1 MNQDRRKFIKQA
13 GAVAAGSLLLSA
25 WACNQAAKA
34 PAAADAA
41 TPPAPMPSIPNF
53 GIQLWTVKEDMA
65 TDAKGT
71 LKQLSS
77 FGYKQIESFQGDK
90 GIFWGMKPTEFKQY
104 MTDLGMTLVS
114 SHCDINKDFSKTVA
128 EAVEAGVSYLICPYF
143 GPQPKLDDFKKFAD
157 TLNKRGE
164 ECKKAGIR
172 FAYHNHDY
180 SFKPLEGQLPQ
191 DVMMQIADPNLV
203 DFQLDIYWIAK
214 AGVDPVAYMQKYPNR
229 FRLCHVKD
237 MAAAE
242 PMDSCILGTGTI
254 MFPKVLKVAAEQ
266 GMQYY
271 IVEQEAF
278 AGSTPLK
285 SAEADAKYL
294 QAFEF
299 AKG

>member
-1 MNQDRRKFIKQA
+1 MNQDRRQFLKQA

-34 PAAADAA
+34 PAAEST
-41 TPPAPMPSIPNF
+41 TPPSPMPSIPNF
-53 GIQLWTVKEDMA
+53 GIQLWSVKEDMA
-65 TDAKGT
+65 ADARGT

-77 FGYKQIESFQGDK
+77 FGYKQIESFNGDQ
-90 GIFWGMKPTEFKQY
+90 GIFWGMKPGEFKQY
-104 MTDLGMTLVS
+104 MTELGMTIVS

-128 EAVEAGVSYLICPYF
+128 EAAEVGLSYLICPYF
-143 GPQPKLDDFKKFAD
+143 GAQPKLDDFKKFAD

-164 ECKKAGIR
+164 ECKKAGLR

-180 SFKPLEGQLPQ
+180 SFKTLEGQLPQ
-191 DVMMQIADPNLV
+191 DVMMQNTDPALV
-203 DFQLDIYWIAK
+203 DFQLDIYWIVK
-214 AGVDPVAYMQKYPNR
+214 AGMDPVAYLQKYPNR

-237 MAAAE
+237 MASAE
-242 PMDSCILGTGTI
+242 PMDSCDLGTGTI
-254 MFPKVLKVAAEQ
+254 VFPKVLKVAAEQ

-285 SAEADAKYL
+285 SAAADAKYM
-294 QAFEF
+294 QEF
-299 AKG
+299 VFAQG